1 MKKIVLIALVCLLA
15 LSAFAADKSL
25 TVYGKANFNG
35 QTIAAGDYKVAV
47 DVKGTT
53 AEVKF
58 LKNGK
63 TVATATGEVV
73 ELKDA
78 PKDTTLMYQANADGS
93 RTVKELQFINEKQA
107 IRFMTDGGA
116 VGK

>member
-1 MKKIVLIALVCLLA
+1 MKNVILVLLVCLIA
-15 LSAFAADKSL
+15 LSAFAGDKSL
-25 TVYGKANFNG
+25 TIYSKANFNG

-63 TVATATGEVV
+63 AVATATGELV

-78 PKDTTLMYQANADGS
+78 PKDTGILYVANADGS
-93 RTVKELQFINEKQA
+93 RTVKEIQFINQKQA
-107 IRFMTDGGA
+107 IRFNADANA

>member
-15 LSAFAADKSL
+15 VSAFAGDKSL
-25 TVYGKANFNG
+25 TVYSKANFNG
-35 QTIAAGDYKVAV
+35 QAVAPGDYKVAV

-53 AEVKF
+53 AEVK
-58 LKNGK
+58 LIKEGK

-78 PKDTTLMYQANADGS
+78 PKDTTLLYMANADGS
-93 RTVKELQFINEKQA
+93 RTVKEIQFINQKQA
-107 IRFMTDGGA
+107 IRFSADPNA